1 MELRPY
7 QWEVI
12 MPALEGRN
20 IIIWLPTGAGKTRAA
35 AYVAKR
41 HLETVDR
48 AKVVVLVNRV
58 HLVTQHAEEFG
69 LMLGGRWAVATL
81 SGDMGVRAGFGH
93 VARSHD
99 LLICTAEL
107 LQTALSST
115 EEEEH
120 TELTA
125 FSLIVVDECHHTHKD
140 TVYNAILSRYLEL
153 KMHRQQPL
161 PQVLGL
167 TASPGTGGHAKLEGA
182 IEHILQLCANLD
194 TWCIMSP
201 ETYRSQL
208 LEHRP
213 QPCKKY
219 HLCQRRSQDPFGD
232 LIKKLM
238 AQIHDRLEMPDLSQD
253 FGTQMYEQHVVELCQ
268 TATEAGLQPR
278 RVLALHLRRYNDA
291 LLIHDA
297 VRAVDA
303 LASLRD
309 FYDWERTTKTQVLHT
324 ERWLLALF
332 DDHKDELARLAT
344 HGPENPKLDMLEQIL
359 QAQLGGPGSPRG
371 IVFTRTR
378 QSAHSLLLWLQ
389 QRPGLQAMDIR
400 AQTLTGAGSSS
411 QSVHMTQNPKL
422 DMLEQILQAQLGGPG
437 SPRGIV
443 FTRTRQSAHSLLLWL
458 QQRPGLQ
465 AMDIR
470 AQTLTGA
477 GSSSQSVHMT
487 QRDQQEVIRKF
498 QVGALN
504 LLVATSV
511 AEEGLDIAKCNV
523 VVRYGLLTNEISM
536 VQARG
541 RARANQSVYSFV
553 ATEGSRE
560 LRRELTNE
568 ALEALMEQ
576 AVATV
581 QKMDPAEY
589 QAKIR
594 DLQGAAAVKRAARAS
609 RRDSQRRQFLAEHVR
624 LLCVNCMVAVGH
636 GSDLRRVAGTHH
648 VNVNPNFSIYY
659 TVSREHVVIDRVFKD
674 WKPGGTISCRHCG
687 ESWGLQMVYKSVTL
701 PVLKVRSLL
710 LETPQG
716 RIQARKWSRVPFLV
730 EDFDFL
736 QHCAQS
742 LQDLTLD

>member
-411 QSVHMTQNPKL
+411 QSVHMTQ
-422 DMLEQILQAQLGGPG
+422 
-437 SPRGIV
+437 
-443 FTRTRQSAHSLLLWL
+443 
-458 QQRPGLQ
+458 
-465 AMDIR
+465 
-470 AQTLTGA
+470 
-477 GSSSQSVHMT
+477 
-487 QRDQQEVIRKF
+487 RDQQEVIRKF